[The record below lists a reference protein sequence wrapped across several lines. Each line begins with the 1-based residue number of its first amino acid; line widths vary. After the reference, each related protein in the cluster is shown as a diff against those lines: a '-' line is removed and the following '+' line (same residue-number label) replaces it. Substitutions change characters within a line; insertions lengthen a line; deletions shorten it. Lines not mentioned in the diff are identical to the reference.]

1 MFFII
6 YIHILF
12 CSSRIKFMLDVLLA
26 IKNNNMSKIPQYDPS
41 RIEHLKKILRSFI
54 HKGNNVTQFNV
65 TLEDL
70 LEGMKSSIYSIILKN
85 IDVLFLNNKLILYIF
100 IFF

>member
-1 MFFII
+1 
-6 YIHILF
+6 
-12 CSSRIKFMLDVLLA
+12 MLDILLA

-41 RIEHLKKILRSFI
+41 RIEHLKKILKSFI
-54 HKGNNVTQFNV
+54 YKGNSVTQFNV

-70 LEGMKSSIYSIILKN
+70 LEGMKNNAIQSKNMKHYSYKR
-85 IDVLFLNNKLILYIF
+85 FYIS

>member
-6 YIHILF
+6 YIIIF
-12 CSSRIKFMLDVLLA
+12 CSSRIKFMLDILLA

-41 RIEHLKKILRSFI
+41 QIEHLKKILKSFI

-70 LEGMKSSIYSIILKN
+70 LEGMKNSTYNMIKKISC
-85 IDVLFLNNKLILYIF
+85 YIC
-100 IFF
+100 

>member
-1 MFFII
+1 MFFIM
-6 YIHILF
+6 YIIIF
-12 CSSRIKFMLDVLLA
+12 CSSRIKFMLDILLA

-41 RIEHLKKILRSFI
+41 RIEHLKKILKSFI

-70 LEGMKSSIYSIILKN
+70 LEGMKNSTYNMIKKYVILK
-85 IDVLFLNNKLILYIF
+85 
-100 IFF
+100 